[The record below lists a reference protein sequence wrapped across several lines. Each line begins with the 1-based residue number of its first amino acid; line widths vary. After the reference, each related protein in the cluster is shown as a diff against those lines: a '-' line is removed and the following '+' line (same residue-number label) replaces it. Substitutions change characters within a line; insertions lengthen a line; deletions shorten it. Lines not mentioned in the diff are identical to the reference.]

1 MIQGTNPGGLLWR
14 RRHRQKPSSQMG
26 PNRRK
31 RHPSLC
37 ILNHTA
43 EPFSLPNSNSRRSC
57 CRYNHSKRNANFY
70 PCTSGNMPKS
80 KNIFLCAMNI
90 FTLELSMSRAS
101 SLCLKCTPSIP
112 VGGFGKLILH
122 QNVRN
127 KLCSSG
133 FSRGID
139 CRGDTHY
146 WNYGVCM
153 LHQTLFFVFYLRC
166 VVLQPFKHSHVVIA
180 YPQDALSWPI

>member
-26 PNRRK
+26 PNRCK

-37 ILNHTA
+37 ILNHSA
-43 EPFSLPNSNSRRSC
+43 EPFSFPNSNVVFAYS
-57 CRYNHSKRNANFY
+57 HSKRNANFY
-70 PCTSGNMPKS
+70 PCTSGNMPYS

-112 VGGFGKLILH
+112 VGGFGKFILH
-122 QNVRN
+122 PKVRM

-133 FSRGID
+133 SSRGID

-153 LHQTLFFVFYLRC
+153 LH
-166 VVLQPFKHSHVVIA
+166 
-180 YPQDALSWPI
+180 